1 MMDAKTIT
9 LAAVM
14 GALLAVITFLLGPQW
29 AAATHLPG
37 GVLIIP
43 VSAATVVTVLM
54 LGARLGAAL
63 TLTTWAFLLAPT
75 PAIGFAPGF
84 HKLIPALVTGL
95 VDDALWPMLPK
106 GRRALIIGGVHTAV
120 MWVTVAASFAF
131 FGLPALKFIQNPVF
145 PVLAAVDVAAGS
157 LVSGLICREVTKRI
171 GRGSC

>member
-1 MMDAKTIT
+1 VIDAKTLT

-43 VSAATVVTVLM
+43 VSAAIVATVLM
-54 LGARLGAAL
+54 LGARLGATL

-75 PAIGFAPGF
+75 PAIGFAPGL

-95 VDDALWPMLPK
+95 VDDALWPLLPK
-106 GRRALIIGGVHTAV
+106 GRRALILGGVHTAF
-120 MWVTVAASFAF
+120 MWAVIVASFVV
-131 FGLPALKFIQNPVF
+131 FGLPAFKFVQNSVF
-145 PVLAAVDVAAGS
+145 TALAAVDVIAGS
-157 LVSGLICREVTKRI
+157 LISGLICREIIKRV
-171 GRGSC
+171 GVGTC